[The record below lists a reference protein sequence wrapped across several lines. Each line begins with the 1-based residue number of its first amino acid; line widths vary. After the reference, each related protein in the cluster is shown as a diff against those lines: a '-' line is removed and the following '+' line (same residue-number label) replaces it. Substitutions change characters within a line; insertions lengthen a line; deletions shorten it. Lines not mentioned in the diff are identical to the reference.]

1 MLSLLQLELK
11 LFVIESYQSFLRGAA
26 VMIILFSLFRI
37 CSEIIQVCYRQQEY
51 FYEVDNWLEAYLFI
65 SSIIFVSYGLQS
77 GCQCPES
84 WNWQFG
90 AFTLLLAW
98 LDLVLFLKKF
108 PPTGVYVLM
117 FLDILH
123 TFLKMI
129 MLSTLFV
136 ISFGLTF
143 YMIFFRPVSW

>member
-1 MLSLLQLELK
+1 
-11 LFVIESYQSFLRGAA
+11 
-26 VMIILFSLFRI
+26 LFSLFRI
-37 CSEIIQVCYRQQEY
+37 IGEIIQVYYRHLEY
-51 FYEVDNWLEAYLFI
+51 FFELDNWVEACLYT
-65 SSIIFVSYGLQS
+65 SSIVFVSYGLQS

-84 WNWQFG
+84 WHWQFG

-129 MLSTLFV
+129 MLPTLFV

-143 YMIFFRPVSW
+143 YMIFFQPVSKDTISYSKYTTS

>member
-1 MLSLLQLELK
+1 M
-11 LFVIESYQSFLRGAA
+11 IENHNQSFLRGAA
-26 VMIILFSLFRI
+26 VIIILFSLFRI
-37 CSEIIQVCYRQQEY
+37 FIEIIQVYYRQQEY
-51 FYEVDNWLEAYLFI
+51 IYEVDNWLEACLFI
-65 SSIIFVSYGLQS
+65 FSIVFVSYGLQS

-84 WNWQFG
+84 WHWQFG

-108 PPTGVYVLM
+108 PPIGVYVLM

-143 YMIFFRPVSW
+143 YMIFFRPVSRVL